1 MVKNYMED
9 IVDLILPSV
18 IKGYKDV
25 CSCSECLEDIKAITL
40 NHLKPHYVATDKG
53 EVYTKLNE
61 LVIQFRAD
69 IIKEIVMA
77 MEKVN
82 GNPRHK
88 LENQS

>member
-1 MVKNYMED
+1 MSRGY
-9 IVDLILPSV
+9 
-18 IKGYKDV
+18 KGYYFKPF
-25 CSCSECLEDIKAITL
+25 
-40 NHLKPHYVATDKG
+40 KPHYVATDKG

-88 LENQS
+88 LENQSYDQILTVY